1 MSGLLFVYGTLRPG
15 QVRWKFLEPYVE
27 DEGIGDGAGGSLYD
41 TGCGYPAAVFHGS
54 GRIVGQTFRLRVD
67 RIDEALAVLDEVEG
81 AVAGLYHRV
90 SITTHAGHVAWAYS
104 YGDGLDLEEIASGD
118 WLDRT

>member
-1 MSGLLFVYGTLRPG
+1 MADLLFVYGTLRPG
-15 QVRWKFLEPYVE
+15 EQRWPFLEPYVE
-27 DEGIGDGAGGSLYD
+27 DSGVPDLAPGTLYD
-41 TGCGYPAAVFHGS
+41 TGCGYPAAVFGGPS
-54 GRIVGQTFRLRVD
+54 RIIGQTFRLRAERV
-67 RIDEALAVLDEVEG
+67 DEALVVLDEVEG

-104 YGDGLDLEEIASGD
+104 YGDGLTLEEITSGD